1 MEEKDITREFL
12 DAMTGVRKASKIPH
26 FFSELSYSELAVFR
40 AMRFLSDGCL
50 PEELV
55 KTSDISAHLQISKP
69 ALSQVI
75 NKLEDKGLVERVTQK
90 SDRRSAYVRFT
101 RKGIGMFERQNAQ
114 MHEAISMVVEKM
126 GYEDTLRFIALMKK
140 FHEVVAQVDMEEVQ
154 RRLGKA
160 QGGNAEAPPHEG
172 KETKK
177 I

>member
-101 RKGIGMFERQNAQ
+101 RKGIGMFKRQNAQ

>member
-26 FFSELSYSELAVFR
+26 FFSELNYSELAVFR
-40 AMRFLSDGCL
+40 AMRFLSGGCL
-50 PEELV
+50 PKELV
-55 KTSDISAHLQISKP
+55 KTSDISAQLQISKP

-75 NKLEDKGLVERVTQK
+75 NKLEDKGLVERVVQK

-114 MHEAISMVVEKM
+114 MHEAISIVVEKM

-154 RRLGKA
+154 RRLEMA
-160 QGGNAEAPPHEG
+160 QGKTTEAPPHEG
-172 KETKK
+172 KETKE